1 VRSTKSLAFLLALI
15 SALVLVVALPAV
27 SSDAAGDCAV
37 TIGVEAP
44 LGGRVAVLGREQVAF
59 ARLAVQHD
67 NEANGT
73 DISLVQGDTQ
83 LNVSRAIRVTRQ
95 FISNSRI
102 VAVVGPAGTQE
113 VQAVGPL
120 FARAG
125 IGFITGSATSA
136 SLTTSG
142 KNPTLFRVVAR
153 DNLQG
158 TQDAR
163 YIVSHLKPKKLMII
177 DDQEAYSTDL
187 VSTMISVFKKARIA
201 VDHESVSQQQTN
213 FARLVHKVMPPVGIV
228 ILPWVIADNAERFG
242 RQLARA
248 HRRAVLFGTD
258 GTQSSAFTIPGSY
271 VSAVGPDI
279 RAIPADATIAAAAA
293 KAYPNFGTF
302 GPPVYAA
309 TQVVDDAIASVC
321 KSGQTPSRGSV
332 LAAIK
337 ATNEANSILG
347 LPIRFDA
354 RGDMIGAKWFLFKI
368 DRAHKYQMVTTPT
381 R

>member
-1 VRSTKSLAFLLALI
+1 MQR
-15 SALVLVVALPAV
+15 
-27 SSDAAGDCAV
+27 
-37 TIGVEAP
+37 
-44 LGGRVAVLGREQVAF
+44 
-59 ARLAVQHD
+59 D

-73 DISLVQGDTQ
+73 DISLVQGDTL

-102 VAVVGPAGTQE
+102 VAVVGPAGTPE
-113 VQAVGPL
+113 VEAIGPL

-125 IGFITGSATSA
+125 TGFITGSATNA

-142 KNPTLFRVVAR
+142 KNPTFFRVVAR

-158 TQDAR
+158 MQDAR

-177 DDQEAYSTDL
+177 DDQEVYSTDL

-201 VDHESVSQQQTN
+201 VDHESVSQRQTN
-213 FARLVHKVMPPVGIV
+213 FARLVRKVMPPIGVV
-228 ILPWVIADNAERFG
+228 VLPWLTAGNAERFG

-258 GTQSSAFTIPGSY
+258 GIQSSAFTIPGSY
-271 VSAVGPDI
+271 VSAFGPDI

-321 KSGQTPSRGSV
+321 KSGQTPSRDRV

-337 ATNEANSILG
+337 ATNEATSILG